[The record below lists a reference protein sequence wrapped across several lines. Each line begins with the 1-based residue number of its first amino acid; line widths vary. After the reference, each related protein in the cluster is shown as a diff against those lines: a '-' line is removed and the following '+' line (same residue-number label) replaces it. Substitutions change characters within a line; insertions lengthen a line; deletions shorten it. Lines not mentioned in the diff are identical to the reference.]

1 MNDQDCY
8 KLYQD
13 ANLDTTEDMQCF
25 GTRYN
30 GPPQGACNGDSG
42 GPLQCYIQG
51 KWYFSGIVSFG
62 ASKCD
67 TEIASIYGKVYHP
80 DMYEFITKTI
90 FDNS

>member
-30 GPPQGACNGDSG
+30 GAPQGACNGDSG
-42 GPLQCYIQG
+42 GHYLLEDIIS
-51 KWYFSGIVSFG
+51 WR
-62 ASKCD
+62 
-67 TEIASIYGKVYHP
+67 T
-80 DMYEFITKTI
+80 
-90 FDNS
+90 

>member
-67 TEIASIYGKVYHP
+67 TDIASIYAKVHHP
-80 DMYEFITKTI
+80 QVHDFITTTI
-90 FDNS
+90 ADNS